1 MKIYSGDKNF
11 MKTPKKKTPI
21 KDFLK
26 KGVFKGIKFS
36 AKTAVNPITLAF
48 GAGAGL
54 MKAAERKPFKFPAN
68 KRFDKYGRQS

>member
-1 MKIYSGDKNF
+1 

-26 KGVFKGIKFS
+26 KGTVKGIKFGT
-36 AKTAVNPITLAF
+36 KLAVNPLTLAF

-68 KRFDKYGRQS
+68 KRFDKYGRQN